1 MVRVLSNWPGFMLRG
16 GRTMHRLGER
26 GHWRRLWRSLEDQ
39 RETWCNY
46 QSPVG
51 LGITYSS
58 LYNDNSVGLWWMHG
72 QKVGI
77 WTKSVVFLL
86 VLVKMGKLRKPR
98 KVMMVL
104 VDLHS
109 GCKADIVTVA
119 GIDHCFYRMTVAT
132 TELIAKR
139 PKTKPSVK
147 VCHYNL
153 LMPTRSSVDIPFNK
167 TVINKVVFRDS
178 ALKSKVSWEPR
189 SSLKSNLS
197 GWEQMA
203 LSEALALGVFLPSLK
218 RRKRKKEKKNQ

>member
-1 MVRVLSNWPGFMLRG
+1 
-16 GRTMHRLGER
+16 
-26 GHWRRLWRSLEDQ
+26 
-39 RETWCNY
+39 
-46 QSPVG
+46 
-51 LGITYSS
+51 
-58 LYNDNSVGLWWMHG
+58 
-72 QKVGI
+72 
-77 WTKSVVFLL
+77 
-86 VLVKMGKLRKPR
+86 
-98 KVMMVL
+98 MMVL

-178 ALKSKVSWEPR
+178 ALRAKVKFEEQSKWVRTNGPFR
-189 SSLKSNLS
+189 SS
-197 GWEQMA
+197 GFRCF
-203 LSEALALGVFLPSLK
+203 LAIVK
-218 RRKRKKEKKNQ
+218 KKKEKKRKEKSIRKKQLVPESNRNEEGGCEEMFS